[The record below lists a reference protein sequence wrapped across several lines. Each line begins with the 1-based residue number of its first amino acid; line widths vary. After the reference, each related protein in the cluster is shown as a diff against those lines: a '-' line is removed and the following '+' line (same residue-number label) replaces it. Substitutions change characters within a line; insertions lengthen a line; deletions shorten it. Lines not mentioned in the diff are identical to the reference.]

1 MTETSEIERAKARIR
16 ALTARTVANGCTD
29 AEAMAAAEM
38 IGRLLDR
45 YMLTMDAVELR
56 ASPCIQ
62 RAVPMSG
69 RRRGPIDAAVPAIAR
84 FCHCL
89 VWIDEAPAAPDPAPS
104 PPLPPGRRYVY
115 FGVEADVEM
124 ALYLH
129 AVITQATASE
139 TQAFRAGATGL
150 AGPRLRLATRSFQ
163 QGLVSR
169 LAERLDALH
178 AAREAAFRA
187 QTAQGTA
194 LVLAKQAMVREAF
207 AETRIRLSRR
217 AARPVRIEPRAYG
230 AGSQAGDRINLER
243 PVGNTPSPRLR

>member
-1 MTETSEIERAKARIR
+1 
-16 ALTARTVANGCTD
+16 
-29 AEAMAAAEM
+29 
-38 IGRLLDR
+38 
-45 YMLTMDAVELR
+45 
-56 ASPCIQ
+56 
-62 RAVPMSG
+62 
-69 RRRGPIDAAVPAIAR
+69 
-84 FCHCL
+84 
-89 VWIDEAPAAPDPAPS
+89 
-104 PPLPPGRRYVY
+104 
-115 FGVEADVEM
+115 M
-124 ALYLH
+124 ALYLD